1 VAKSEANFF
10 DAWATYEEVLDRNY
24 MFHDEIYRGV
34 QDFLAKRFGNRLFT
48 ILDLGCGSARHFA
61 RALRNRSVGTY
72 VGYDLSAEALREAK
86 ENLAKIDCPV
96 ELRHGELLEGVRA
109 SDKPFDLI
117 FSSFALH
124 HLSSAEKAAFFQS
137 AYSKL
142 GGDGILLLIDTMRE
156 EDERREIYLDRYCA
170 WMRAEWKALLP
181 EAMDAFCDHVRNS
194 DFPESPS
201 TLQRM
206 AAAAGFARG
215 VEIDRFRSHHIL
227 CFEKER
233 RPSVEM

>member
-1 VAKSEANFF
+1 MAKSEANFF
-10 DAWATYEEVLDRNY
+10 DAWMTYEEVLDRNY

-34 QDFLAKRFGNRLFT
+34 QGFLANRFGARLFT

-61 RALRNRSVGTY
+61 RALRNRSVGAY
-72 VGYDLSAEALREAK
+72 VGYDLSAEALRQAEN
-86 ENLAKIDCPV
+86 NLAKIGCPV

-109 SDKPFDLI
+109 SDEPFDLI

-124 HLSSAEKAAFFQS
+124 HLSSVEKAAFFQS

-142 GGDGILLLIDTMRE
+142 RGEGILLLIDTVRE
-156 EDERREIYLDRYCA
+156 EDESLEIYLDRYCA

-181 EAMDAFCDHVRNS
+181 EALDAFCDHVRNN
-194 DFPESPS
+194 DFPETPS
-201 TLQRM
+201 ALQRM
-206 AAAAGFARG
+206 AAAAEFARG

-227 CFEKER
+227 CFEKDR
-233 RPSVEM
+233 RPSLEV